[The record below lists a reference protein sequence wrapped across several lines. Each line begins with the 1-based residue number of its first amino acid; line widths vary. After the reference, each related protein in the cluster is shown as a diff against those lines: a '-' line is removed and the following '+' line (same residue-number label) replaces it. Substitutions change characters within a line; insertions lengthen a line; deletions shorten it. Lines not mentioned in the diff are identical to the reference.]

1 MPPQAP
7 YPLLLARTAVRRAAR
22 SLGVRLRGRPAP
34 PDPVAELR
42 RRLKLTAPAAPPVPP
57 GDLWHEWVNRALR
70 SSAEVDA
77 AVAELGRCGLP
88 VHADRPKNWD
98 LLAAIGSLVET
109 TGLADPILEM
119 GAPRYARLLPA
130 LALLGYRDLRGIDL
144 AHTAPLRI
152 GPIRY
157 EQMDLTRTSFADSS
171 FAAIACLSVIEHGV
185 DVDAYLREAARLLRP
200 GGILVTSTDFWCE
213 PVDTAGLEAY
223 GGPVR
228 IFGPADVSG
237 WVERAAA
244 LGLRPVRP
252 LDLECSER
260 VVEWARFGL
269 RYTFLLLLLR
279 REPVPSGDR
288 PTG

>member
-1 MPPQAP
+1 
-7 YPLLLARTAVRRAAR
+7 
-22 SLGVRLRGRPAP
+22 
-34 PDPVAELR
+34 
-42 RRLKLTAPAAPPVPP
+42 
-57 GDLWHEWVNRALR
+57 VNRALR

-77 AVAELGRCGLP
+77 AIAELERCGLP
-88 VHADRPKNWD
+88 VHNDRPKNWD
-98 LLAAIGSLVET
+98 LLVAIGSILEA
-109 TGLADPILEM
+109 TGPADPILEM

-130 LALLGYRDLRGIDL
+130 LALLGYRDLLGIDL
-144 AHTAPLRI
+144 AHTASLRI
-152 GPIRY
+152 GPLRY
-157 EQMDLTRTSFADSS
+157 ERMDLTRTSFPDSS

-228 IFGPADVSG
+228 IFGPSEVRG

-244 LGLRPVRP
+244 LGLRPARP
-252 LDLECSER
+252 LDLECAER

-269 RYTFLLLLLR
+269 RYTFLLLQLR
-279 REPVPSGDR
+279 REPVRSADR
-288 PTG
+288 PMG

>member
-1 MPPQAP
+1 LEDLATPP
-7 YPLLLARTAVRRAAR
+7 ARPGGLWR
-22 SLGVRLRGRPAP
+22 S
-34 PDPVAELR
+34 
-42 RRLKLTAPAAPPVPP
+42 
-57 GDLWHEWVNRALR
+57 WVNRALR

-77 AVAELGRCGLP
+77 AVAELERCGLP
-88 VHADRPKNWD
+88 VHNDRPKNWD
-98 LLAAIGSLVET
+98 LLAAIGSILET
-109 TGLADPILEM
+109 TAPADPILEM

-144 AHTAPLRI
+144 THTAALRI
-152 GPIRY
+152 GPIQY
-157 EQMDLTRTSFADSS
+157 EQMDLTRTSFPDRS

-213 PVDTAGLEAY
+213 PVNTSGLEAY

-228 IFGPADVSG
+228 IFGPTDVSD
-237 WVERAAA
+237 WIERAAA
-244 LGLRPVRP
+244 LGLHPVST
-252 LDLECSER
+252 LDLDCSER

-288 PTG
+288 PAG